1 MAVVGHDADGPR
13 YDLPFSAAKLEI
25 ESPRIQCICFG
36 GDKLSGR
43 QKLVGF
49 NLAFRFPCA
58 KEVLQLL
65 VLGAWLRALWWSL
78 CERECCE
85 SADQN
90 DGDRR
95 SHPHF
100 LLLRKR
106 DQVSTSSRSMCKI
119 GVSCAARKPF
129 VCHRRPTSRGDRWP
143 CASSCTALV
152 N

>member
-13 YDLPFSAAKLEI
+13 YDWPFSAAKLEI

-43 QKLVGF
+43 NKLVGF
-49 NLAFRFPCA
+49 YLAFRFPCA

-65 VLGAWLRALWWSL
+65 VLGAWLGGLGWSL

-95 SHPHF
+95 SYAHF
-100 LLLRKR
+100 PSPSKA
-106 DQVSTSSRSMCKI
+106 STIS
-119 GVSCAARKPF
+119 VP
-129 VCHRRPTSRGDRWP
+129 VVTRP
-143 CASSCTALV
+143 
-152 N
+152 